1 MKTGFLRQLLPL
13 CLVCCSLWLSG
24 CTTYG
29 LAMNQP
35 GSVRNWSATYSLRGF
50 SESFVS
56 SENALVLAFSG
67 GGSRAAAL
75 SYGVMRELEA
85 TPLPGAA
92 GKTMLDEVNIIS
104 AVSGGSFTAAY
115 YGLHGKGIFRD
126 FEQVFLRQNLQSSL
140 TRQLLSPV
148 RWLVGEDRT
157 EAAIR
162 IYDDEIFKG
171 ADFRDMLRPD
181 RPMILINASDLASGA
196 RFSFIQEYFSLL
208 CSDIN
213 TFPVAR
219 AVAASS
225 AVPVLFS
232 PVILENHNT
241 CNYNPRHQPWIERL
255 RQRASSDPELRQLVN
270 GLDSYQNRSRRRY
283 AHFVDG
289 GITDNLGLRAITD
302 MMELAGGTKPLLD
315 NLKLRPP
322 KRLVILLVNAA
333 TKPEITMDLSTAQ
346 PSIRATIS
354 AMTDIQLHRYNTAT
368 IDRAKASLGQWVTQI
383 SSPQHTVKPYFI
395 ELDITT
401 VPDAARLHFL
411 NSIPTSFRLT
421 GDQVDVLIQTGQ
433 TLLRTNAGFQRLMAD
448 IRAGR

>member
-1 MKTGFLRQLLPL
+1 MKNGCRYLLPVWL
-13 CLVCCSLWLSG
+13 ACCLWLPG

-29 LAMNQP
+29 LPMNQP
-35 GSVRNWSATYSLRGF
+35 GTVGNWNATYSLRGF
-50 SESFVS
+50 SETFIS

-75 SYGVMRELEA
+75 SYGVLRELEA
-85 TPLPGAA
+85 TPLPGRV

-126 FEQVFLRQNLQSSL
+126 FEQVFLRRNIQGAL

-171 ADFRDMLRPD
+171 ANFRDMLRPG

-241 CNYNPRHQPWIERL
+241 CRLRTQPWIERT
-255 RQRASSDPELRQLVN
+255 RQRAVSDPELRQLVN
-270 GLDSYQNRSRRRY
+270 GLDAYQNRSQRRY

-302 MMELAGGTKPLLD
+302 MMELAGGTKPLLET
-315 NLKLRPP
+315 LELRPP
-322 KRLVILLVNAA
+322 RRLVILLVNAA
-333 TKPEITMDLSTAQ
+333 TRPEITMDRSTAQ
-346 PSIRATIS
+346 PSIGTTIS

-368 IDRAKASLGQWVTQI
+368 IDRAKASLQQWVAQI
-383 SSPQHTVKPYFI
+383 SSPQHVVRPYFI
-395 ELDITT
+395 ELDITAE
-401 VPDAARLHFL
+401 PDAARLRFL
-411 NSIPTSFRLT
+411 NRIPTSFRLT
-421 GDQVDVLIQTGQ
+421 DEQVDVLIRTGAE
-433 TLLRTNAGFQRLMAD
+433 LLRTNTGFQRLMSD